1 MMTTTTIEAT
11 NAAVKPKRVP
21 LFENEPQTL
30 AEVFLKAAKEFD
42 KPDALNC
49 KKGDAWIPISSKEM
63 IARSRAIALGL
74 YSLGIRK
81 GDRIAL
87 LSSNCP
93 EWTLTDA
100 GCQFAGVIDVPIYTT
115 QAAPQVAYI
124 LDDSGSRIFFLENK
138 RAYDRIKE
146 AIQDCASVEMFVFF
160 DATGV
165 EEKHAVSLAQL
176 EDIGRELEK
185 EQPTL
190 ADELTRAVKSD
201 DLATIIY
208 TSGTTGEPKGVM
220 LTHSNL
226 VSNMIDCSEGFVFT
240 REDASLS
247 VLPLSHVFE
256 RNGMYMYIHH
266 GMSVYYAES
275 IEKIGQNLREVNPTI
290 FVSVPRIFEKIYAR
304 AKEKAFEA
312 GKSKAS
318 IFVWSMN
325 VGKEYARRLQ
335 HKEKI
340 PFGLKLKYKIADT
353 LVFKKWREALGGRI
367 RLFISGGAAL
377 SEDIGLIFLGAGL
390 MISQGYG
397 LTETSPVITSSPPD
411 GSRVGTV
418 GKPIRNVEVRIAAD
432 GEIEARGP
440 NIMRGYYNK
449 PEATQD
455 VFTEDGWFK
464 TGDIGVIDSEGYLR
478 ITDRKKELFKTSGGK
493 YIAPAPIE
501 QLIKA
506 SRFVNQVV
514 LIGNERKFPAA
525 LIVPNFEQLHSYAKE
540 KNITASTKEELCQH
554 AHVIELIQKQ
564 VDSLT
569 PDLAKYEKVKRVALL
584 EEELT
589 IEGGELTPT
598 LKIKRR
604 IVDEKYKEIID
615 RIYDETETSYQK

>member
-1 MMTTTTIEAT
+1 MMTTTIEST
-11 NAAVKPKRVP
+11 NAAIKPKRIP
-21 LFENEPQTL
+21 LFEDEPQTL
-30 AEVFLKAAKEFD
+30 AEVFLKAAQEFD
-42 KPDALNC
+42 KPDALNY
-49 KKGDAWIPISSKEM
+49 KKGDAWVPISSKEM
-63 IARSRAIALGL
+63 VARARAIALGL
-74 YSLGIRK
+74 YSLGIRR
-81 GDRIAL
+81 GDRVAL

-124 LDDSGSRIFFLENK
+124 LNDSGSRIFFLENK
-138 RAYDRIKE
+138 KAYDRIRE

-160 DATGV
+160 DMMGV
-165 EEKHAVSLAQL
+165 EEKHAMSLAQL

-190 ADELTRAVKSD
+190 ADEMTQAVKSD

-220 LTHSNL
+220 LAQSNL
-226 VSNMIDCSEGFVFT
+226 VSNLIDSCALFNFNPSDV
-240 REDASLS
+240 ALS
-247 VLPLSHVFE
+247 VLPLSHVYE
-256 RNGMYMYIHH
+256 RTAMYVYIHY
-266 GMSVYYAES
+266 GISIFFAES
-275 IEKIGQNLREVNPTI
+275 IEKVGQNLREVRPTI
-290 FVSVPRIFEKIYAR
+290 FFAVPRLFEKIYAR
-304 AKEKAFEA
+304 AKEKSIEA
-312 GKSKAS
+312 GGTKAKLFAWA
-318 IFVWSMN
+318 ID
-325 VGKEYARRLQ
+325 VGKEYARHLQ
-335 HKEKI
+335 HKESI
-340 PFGLKLKYKIADT
+340 SFTLKLKHKIADK
-353 LVFKKWREALGGRI
+353 LVFAKWRDALGGRI
-367 RLFISGGAAL
+367 RLLASGGAAL
-377 SEDIGLIFLGAGL
+377 AEDIGLIFLGAGFF
-390 MISQGYG
+390 ISQGYG
-397 LTETSPVITSSPPD
+397 LTETSPVITSNPPD
-411 GSRVGTV
+411 NNRIGTV

-432 GEIEARGP
+432 GEIEVRGP
-440 NIMRGYYNK
+440 NVMQGYYNK
-449 PEATQD
+449 PEATRD

-514 LIGNERKFPAA
+514 LVGNERKFPAA
-525 LIVPNFEQLHSYAKE
+525 LIVPNFEQLQSYAKE
-540 KNITASTKEELCQH
+540 KNISARTKEELCRH
-554 AHVIELIQKQ
+554 EHIVELIQKQ

-569 PDLAKYEKVKRVALL
+569 PDLAKYERIKRIALL

-604 IVDEKYKEIID
+604 IIDEKYKEIID
-615 RIYDETETSYQK
+615 KIYDEAEAGYSK